1 MSLETPGHVMVSS
14 GTSSSSDINSREDT
28 LSPKKRASDTLS
40 PKKRASN
47 LANIRRLT
55 SSNIEAATIYGITPT
70 DAQVLLEKE
79 QNKEMYRQNLKRRLE
94 DTERESYNLEY
105 KKQHLCK
112 VAVIKELEHQREIE
126 RL

>member
-14 GTSSSSDINSREDT
+14 GTSSSSDINSRE
-28 LSPKKRASDTLS
+28 DTLS

-79 QNKEMYRQNLKRRLE
+79 
-94 DTERESYNLEY
+94 
-105 KKQHLCK
+105 
-112 VAVIKELEHQREIE
+112 
-126 RL
+126 